1 MAVDHIYLSI
11 NVYIFRPFQ
20 KLIEVKK
27 IDIDRGDRYFLIAR
41 LNCSTWF
48 PCPFF
53 LSQSLICNDRELKRF
68 KFFSKVS
75 QEVFKEKAIQCL

>member
-20 KLIEVKK
+20 KILIEV
-27 IDIDRGDRYFLIAR
+27 IDIFLSQKV
-41 LNCSTWF
+41 NCLTWF

-53 LSQSLICNDRELKRF
+53 LSQSLICNERELKSF